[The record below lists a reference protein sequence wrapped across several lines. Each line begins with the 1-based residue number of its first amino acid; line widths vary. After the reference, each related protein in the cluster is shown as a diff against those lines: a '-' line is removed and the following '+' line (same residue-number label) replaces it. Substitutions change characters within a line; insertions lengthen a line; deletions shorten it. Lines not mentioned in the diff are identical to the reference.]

1 MKHVCLGLLAGVAL
15 ILPWQAA
22 ANEPQADPKAQALA
36 ARIDKLLAAAW
47 AVAKVEPAPPA
58 DDAEFLRRIYLDLAG
73 RIPSVSE
80 VRAFLKDPRPDKRQ
94 RVIEKLLGSPRYV
107 THFGNYWRS
116 LMLPEASANFQ
127 VRFTVPQFQAWLES
141 QLREN
146 VGYDKLARALLTVAI
161 NRNDGVRVGGGRA
174 GGQDPMGFYV
184 AKEFKPENLAAS
196 LSRLFLGVR
205 VECAQCHNHPF
216 ADWKREQFWGM
227 AAFFAGIERRQQ
239 GDFTTPTGENAD
251 KREITIAGTERVVP
265 ATFLDG
271 KQPKFESGVSPR
283 ATLADWMASPDN
295 PFFARA
301 AVNRMWA
308 HLLGTGIIEPVDEM
322 VGGESTPSHP
332 ELLDELARAFAASN
346 FDLKFLIRAITYSK
360 AYQLTSRADDKGTDE
375 ARLFTRMPLRGLT
388 PEQLWDSLAEAT
400 GFHDP
405 QGSDPNVVFR
415 GGNSPRQEF
424 LTKFANQTERAV
436 EAQTSILQA
445 LALMN
450 GRVIAE
456 ETSIDRS
463 NLLAGILDAPFFNT
477 ESRIETLYL
486 ATLTRPPTAKE
497 RERVL
502 KYLDE
507 APDKKAALADVFW
520 ALLNSSEF
528 ILNH

>member
-1 MKHVCLGLLAGVAL
+1 
-15 ILPWQAA
+15 
-22 ANEPQADPKAQALA
+22 
-36 ARIDKLLAAAW
+36 
-47 AVAKVEPAPPA
+47 
-58 DDAEFLRRIYLDLAG
+58 
-73 RIPSVSE
+73 
-80 VRAFLKDPRPDKRQ
+80 
-94 RVIEKLLGSPRYV
+94 
-107 THFGNYWRS
+107 
-116 LMLPEASANFQ
+116 MLPEASANFQ
-127 VRFTVPQFQAWLES
+127 VRFSVPQFQGWLEG
-141 QLREN
+141 QLRDN
-146 VGYDKLARALLTVAI
+146 VSYDKIARALLTVAI
-161 NRNDGVRVGGGRA
+161 NRNDGVRVVGGR
-174 GGQDPMGFYV
+174 GGTQDALGFYV

-239 GDFTTPTGENAD
+239 GDFTTPTGENSD

-271 KQPKFESGVSPR
+271 KQPTFQTGVSPR
-283 ATLADWMASPDN
+283 ATLADWMVSGNN

-308 HLLGTGIIEPVDEM
+308 HFLGTGIIEPVDEM

-332 ELLDELARAFAASN
+332 EVLDELAREFAAN
-346 FDLKFLIRAITYSK
+346 GFDLKFLVRAITYSK
-360 AYQLTSRADDKGTDE
+360 AYQLTSRAGDGETHE
-375 ARLFTRMPLRGLT
+375 AKLFTRMPLRGLT

-400 GFHDP
+400 GYHDP
-405 QGSDPNVVFR
+405 QGNDPNVVFR
-415 GGNSPRQEF
+415 GNTNSPRQEF
-424 LTKFANQTERAV
+424 LNKFANQSERAV

-445 LALMN
+445 LMLMN

-456 ETSIDRS
+456 ETSIERS
-463 NLLAGILDAPFFNT
+463 NLLAGILDAPFFDT
-477 ESRIETLYL
+477 GSRIETLYL

-497 RERVL
+497 RERVT

-507 APDKKAALADVFW
+507 AKDKKAALADVFW